1 MKGSKTISKGRPK
14 RSDNIDKCVSQ
25 SLHSPKRVESVE
37 KSTIGSPK
45 GMMNWKGLT
54 TRPQTLINSSIVD
67 VEPRHKRKQAENM
80 NKKAMGVKG
89 EKKCKIVV
97 NE

>member
-1 MKGSKTISKGRPK
+1 M
-14 RSDNIDKCVSQ
+14 
-25 SLHSPKRVESVE
+25 E

-45 GMMNWKGLT
+45 AMRNWRRLT

-67 VEPRHKRKQAENM
+67 VEPGKKMKQTKNM
-80 NKKAMGVKG
+80 NKKATVVNG
-89 EKKCKIVV
+89 EKKHRIVE